1 MTATGVQ
8 LAWATVPPGEP
19 RRETAWRLLRGLLPD
34 GAELGNPC
42 PRCGGPHG
50 PVRVAGAEAL
60 ASVSYAGPLAIVG
73 VADAALFAA
82 FGIDAEPEHDTTRD
96 AAGLRGIL
104 GQGRASLRDW
114 TRVEAALKADGRGL
128 RVDPVS
134 VVVTDRPEPEDGG
147 YQWDALVPGGAG
159 FAGWD
164 AAGPDGV
171 LVSVAVQARR
181 AEEAERGP
189 TRR

>member
-8 LAWATVPPGEP
+8 LAWAAVPPGEP

-34 GAELGNPC
+34 GVELSNPC

-50 PVRVAGAEAL
+50 PVRVAGADAL
-60 ASVSYAGPLAIVG
+60 ASVSYAGPVAVVG
-73 VADAALFAA
+73 VADGALFDA
-82 FGIDAEPEHDTTRD
+82 FGIDAEREHETARD

-104 GQGRASLRDW
+104 GQDRTSLRDW

-128 RVDPVS
+128 RVEPAE
-134 VVVTDRPEPEDGG
+134 VTVREREDQSG
-147 YQWDALVPGGAG
+147 WDAVVPGGTA

-164 AAGPDGV
+164 AAGPAGV
-171 LVSVAVQARR
+171 LVSVAVRPRR
-181 AEEAERGP
+181 APEAERGP
-189 TRR
+189 ATH